1 MTHIQ
6 LRALQIMGPRATAEE
21 LNHAE
26 QVLTDRPEVLN
37 LFDALFSL
45 PAGARRWQNDID
57 DHRSICGQRLA
68 NPAGG
73 VHRQIGV

>member
-26 QVLTDRPEVLN
+26 QILTDRPEVLN

-45 PAGARRWQNDID
+45 PADIQDLAITEILKRWGAEV
-57 DHRSICGQRLA
+57 A
-68 NPAGG
+68 K
-73 VHRQIGV
+73 